1 MAFRRLVIVG
11 GGSAG
16 WVAAAYLN
24 GALNRLRKGPRVEI
38 TVVES
43 PDVPRISVG
52 EATIP
57 SLNHVLEVAGIDET
71 DFVRHTDATYKQ
83 AIKYRDWSRN
93 DGSYYYHPF
102 TRGPFGPID
111 FTGDHWARSDKSIPY
126 METVSAQP
134 AYAAPQPV
142 VDGVSAGALLV
153 SAETDA
159 IAAWRSVT
167 ERSSSVPLREAGLK
181 AMVECTGRLAY
192 WRGVTERSPV
202 VPVFPGRS

>member
-1 MAFRRLVIVG
+1 M
-11 GGSAG
+11 SAG
-16 WVAAAYLN
+16 PLPRQESDDEPQVPQVTVDALQRALACEHAALWAYKM
-24 GALNRLRKGPRVEI
+24 ALAFIPPEWATRARGDIEAHATLRGQI
-38 TVVES
+38 TQ
-43 PDVPRISVG
+43 
-52 EATIP
+52 T
-57 SLNHVLEVAGIDET
+57 L
-71 DFVRHTDATYKQ
+71 
-83 AIKYRDWSRN
+83 
-93 DGSYYYHPF
+93 
-102 TRGPFGPID
+102 
-111 FTGDHWARSDKSIPY
+111 SDIGQRP
-126 METVSAQP
+126 VSAQP